1 MISPSNKK
9 KKKRSA
15 SNTTGGVD
23 PSIETFIEYDENMEF
38 LLLDDVLPTDR
49 SEGRTKINL
58 RQEDDEER
66 KKTQQ
71 GGDYNL
77 NGTNVNNLDNTMA
90 TTNNGNGTPDV
101 TLLSLGG
108 VMSVSRGLFLFVCL
122 FVHMMYTK
130 ELTHIALS
138 LSIYISHIC
147 TGNAHDGSEW
157 YLHDKSTITR
167 SCKSIGNVTYVNV
180 ESSGWRGRGRYRRGG

>member
-1 MISPSNKK
+1 MMSQSNKK

-15 SNTTGGVD
+15 SNTAGVD

-71 GGDYNL
+71 GGDLNL

-90 TTNNGNGTPDV
+90 TTNNGNGNGTPDV

-108 VMSVSRGLFLFVCL
+108 VMSVSRGLFLFVCSYDVQKNL
-122 FVHMMYTK
+122 
-130 ELTHIALS
+130 LTLLYLS
-138 LSIYISHIC
+138 YA
-147 TGNAHDGSEW
+147 GNTHDGSEW

-167 SCKSIGNVTYVNV
+167 PSQSIGNVTYVNV

>member
-1 MISPSNKK
+1 MMSSNKK

-71 GGDYNL
+71 QGGDLNL

-90 TTNNGNGTPDV
+90 TTNNGNGNGTPDV

-108 VMSVSRGLFLFVCL
+108 VMSVSRGIFLFVCL
-122 FVHMMYTK
+122 FVHVMYTK

-138 LSIYISHIC
+138 IYLYLSYM
-147 TGNAHDGSEW
+147 
-157 YLHDKSTITR
+157 
-167 SCKSIGNVTYVNV
+167 
-180 ESSGWRGRGRYRRGG
+180 YRQRA

>member
-1 MISPSNKK
+1 
-9 KKKRSA
+9 
-15 SNTTGGVD
+15 
-23 PSIETFIEYDENMEF
+23 MEF

-58 RQEDDEER
+58 RQEDDDER

-71 GGDYNL
+71 GAGDYNL

-90 TTNNGNGTPDV
+90 TTNNGNGNGTPDV

-138 LSIYISHIC
+138 IYLYLSYM
-147 TGNAHDGSEW
+147 
-157 YLHDKSTITR
+157 
-167 SCKSIGNVTYVNV
+167 
-180 ESSGWRGRGRYRRGG
+180 YRQRA